1 MSTTMGT
8 GEVIVALA
16 GSSVLSAVVTK
27 LLGRRSDALTALT
40 AAYSALAKRV
50 ADLEANQALIEG
62 KLGSERQAHEGTR
75 RVLHIALGYIREFR
89 AWAAGDRRDPMPEA
103 PADVRERL

>member
-1 MSTTMGT
+1 MGT